1 MWDKAKLR
9 NTEIMYSLSKRI
21 KNVKLEIMGIRE
33 KKCVKEKISL
43 EILTS
48 GAYEAVQW
56 RCLGSI

>member
-33 KKCVKEKISL
+33 KSV
-43 EILTS
+43 
-48 GAYEAVQW
+48 
-56 RCLGSI
+56 